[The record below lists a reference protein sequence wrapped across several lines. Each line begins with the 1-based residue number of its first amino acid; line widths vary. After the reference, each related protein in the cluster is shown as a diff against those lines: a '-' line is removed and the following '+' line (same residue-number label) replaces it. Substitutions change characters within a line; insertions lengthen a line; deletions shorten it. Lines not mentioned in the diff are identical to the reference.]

1 MNTKFLSFVAV
12 ALFLFAALLVGM
24 NTAHAD
30 VPGPLAAPT
39 PVSVSAAAPAPGE
52 VVLFAGKVLTEDTYS
67 AAVQVKAFQ
76 RTDIQHIF
84 DQTIVAAAANTT
96 TLTIRFSNDGSN
108 WTDGAALVSA
118 NADDAS
124 LLQQV
129 AVFGKWARVKAD
141 VTNSNPVTLTVIGI
155 LK

>member
-1 MNTKFLSFVAV
+1 MKTKYFGFTAV
-12 ALFLFAALLVGM
+12 ALILFAALLLGM

-39 PVSVSAAAPAPGE
+39 PVTVTVGSNTPGE
-52 VVLFAGKVLTEDTYS
+52 VVLFSSKVLTEDTYS
-67 AAVQVKAFQ
+67 AAQLVKNFQ
-76 RTDIQHIF
+76 KTDIQHIF
-84 DQTIVAAAANTT
+84 DQTAVAGAPNTT
-96 TLTIRFSNDGSN
+96 TLTIQFSNDGVN

-129 AVFGKWARVKAD
+129 ALFGKWARVKAD
-141 VTNSNPVTLTVIGI
+141 VTNSNQVTVTVIGI